1 MAFYSRVFRPAA
13 ALNIPSFVPFPWLR
27 ESPGLP
33 LFVPQ
38 PGNSLKTTGWT
49 LWASCFTLISLGSLY
64 LFPNV
69 QSLKR
74 TSCHMFCF
82 ALLCWLFQAGR
93 SICGGGA
100 FFLATKLCPTLCNP
114 MDCNKPGF
122 PVLHQ
127 PLELV
132 QTHVH
137 WVSDVIQSSH
147 PLSSPSPPALNL
159 SQHHGLF
166 QWVGSSHQVAKVLE
180 LQLLHQFNPC
190 HS

>member
-1 MAFYSRVFRPAA
+1 MAFYSWVSRPAA
-13 ALNIPSFVPFPWLR
+13 ALNIPGFVPFPWLR

-64 LFPNV
+64 LLPNV

-93 SICGGGA
+93 SICCGGA
-100 FFLATKLCPTLCNP
+100 FFSHKAVSNSLQPHGLQHTRLPCPSSTPGVGSNLCTLSQWHHPT
-114 MDCNKPGF
+114 
-122 PVLHQ
+122 
-127 PLELV
+127 
-132 QTHVH
+132 
-137 WVSDVIQSSH
+137 ISSSVV
-147 PLSSPSPPALNL
+147 PFSSSPQSFPA
-159 SQHHGLF
+159 SWSFSVSRLF
-166 QWVGSSHQVAKVLE
+166 ASGGQSIGASASA
-180 LQLLHQFNPC
+180 
-190 HS
+190 SI